1 MSKTS
6 DNEAFVRRVQ
16 ARLGVTVDGW
26 AGGETNRAWDNYSTH
41 SAVGTGGNSGA
52 GNAVDE
58 VGSVTPANPGGASA
72 SGGATSFPAGFPR
85 REPGVNPLTTAQA
98 DELFGRYAYVAAP
111 TSDNREA
118 IRITDGWD
126 SRNIVTVV
134 IPQLVTAGVHAT
146 GRATMH
152 RLVVPQTQALWQ
164 AWEDAGLLHHVDSW
178 EGMFVARFIRGSRTT
193 LSNHAKGTAFDINA
207 ARNGLGQTPA
217 AVGKPGSVRE
227 LVPLAVAFGFYWG
240 GWFSRNDGM
249 HFEVRRLMP
258 AAEVAA
264 LAAKVKELARFD
276 G

>member
-1 MSKTS
+1 MSKAS
-6 DNEAFVRRVQ
+6 DNEAFVKRVQ
-16 ARLGVTVDGW
+16 AHLGVDPDGW
-26 AGGETNRAWDNYSTH
+26 AGGETNDAWNNKYSPNG
-41 SAVGTGGNSGA
+41 AVGTGGNSGT
-52 GNAVDE
+52 GNAA
-58 VGSVTPANPGGASA
+58 GSGGTAPPVKPGGASA
-72 SGGATSFPAGFPR
+72 TPGASFPVGFPR
-85 REPGVNPLTTAQA
+85 RESGVNPLTPAQA
-98 DELFGRYAYVAAP
+98 DELFGRYSYVAAP

-126 SRNIVTVV
+126 DRNIVTVV
-134 IPQLVTAGVHAT
+134 IPQLVTAGVHGT

-164 AWEDAGLLHHVDSW
+164 AWEDAGLLHLVDSW
-178 EGMFVARFIRGSRTT
+178 EGMYVPRFIRGSRTT

-207 ARNGLGQTPA
+207 GRNGLGQTPA

-240 GWFSRNDGM
+240 GWFSRGDGM

-264 LAAKVKELARFD
+264 LAAKVKELGRFD